1 MKILTSVMALMLSII
16 SCNVQSKK
24 HPKKEGTEMDL
35 SFIDNKKLNYSIVLM
50 ACDTCVPIRNIGYRV
65 VVNLTKKEKETI
77 NKFDKATWLNLLND
91 SNKDFATNLI
101 LYSIYSKDAYIL
113 SKNDE
118 QGQWKKYR
126 KDEDLKFW
134 TTELK

>member
-1 MKILTSVMALMLSII
+1 MKIFISVMVLLLSIS
-16 SCNVQSKK
+16 SCNGQNKK
-24 HPKKEGTEMDL
+24 HQKKESSKMNL

-50 ACDTCVPIRNIGYRV
+50 TCDTCVPIKNIGYRV
-65 VVNLTKKEKETI
+65 VVTLTKKEKEII
-77 NKFDKATWLNLLND
+77 NKIDKATWLKLLSD

-101 LYSIYSKDAYIL
+101 LYSIYNKDAFIL

-118 QGQWKKYR
+118 QGEWKKYR